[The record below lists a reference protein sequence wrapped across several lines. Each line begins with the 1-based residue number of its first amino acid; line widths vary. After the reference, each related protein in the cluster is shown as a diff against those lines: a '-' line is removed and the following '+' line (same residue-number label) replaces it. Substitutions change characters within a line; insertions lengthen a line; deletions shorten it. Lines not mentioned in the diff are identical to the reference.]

1 MNVHTGRDNGG
12 YEEVM
17 GGYGIGQRNKEGEQ
31 MLQLCQLH
39 NLRIWN
45 TWFMK
50 REEHLITF
58 KSGDTATQID
68 YIVSRGEGVWVQ
80 NCKVIPGEE
89 CITQH
94 WLLCADLVLKM
105 MMMRLKK
112 KRGEKRI
119 KVWRLKNPDIQRN
132 PGEIS

>member
-1 MNVHTGRDNGG
+1 MNAHIGRDNGG
-12 YEEVM
+12 YGEVM
-17 GGYGIGQRNKEGEQ
+17 GGYGIGQRNEEGEQ

-58 KSGDTATQID
+58 KNGYAATQID
-68 YIVSRGEGVWVQ
+68 YMLARGKGVWVQ
-80 NCKVIPGEE
+80 NCKVIPEVE

-94 WLLCADLVLKM
+94 RLLCVDLVLKM
-105 MMMRLKK
+105 MMRPKK
-112 KRGEKRI
+112 KGKRG
-119 KVWRLKNPDIQRN
+119 
-132 PGEIS
+132 